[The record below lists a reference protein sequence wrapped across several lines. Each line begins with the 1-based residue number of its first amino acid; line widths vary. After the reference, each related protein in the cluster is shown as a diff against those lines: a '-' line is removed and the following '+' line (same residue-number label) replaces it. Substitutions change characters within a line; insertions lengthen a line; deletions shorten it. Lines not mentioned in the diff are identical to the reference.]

1 MIKRLERLVL
11 KTVLLTGLQG
21 GFSAPG
27 AILCLTLFFQA
38 GCQSPAEYRL
48 EADEAASEIIQEK
61 MQAIGRTGQF
71 SIERPSDIL
80 RHRLLTGQNLP
91 YAGPAS
97 LGADRLDTI
106 EHWPEDGY
114 PAKHGSASDLFS
126 DVNSPVKL
134 SLEQALQIGA
144 RNSFEYQ
151 TLKEEVFKSALDL
164 DLKRD
169 EFRNTFY
176 SQVTNLLSTNTTG
189 DRTVSGVE
197 TGGDLTVTRK
207 LESGAELTTS
217 LAVDLANLLTMGGA
231 SSVGIAGDATISI
244 PLLRGSGKHIV
255 TEPLTQAERQVVYA
269 IWEFERFKETFAVS
283 IASQYFATLRQLDA
297 VKNNEENYRS
307 LILSARRSRRLADA
321 GRLQEVQVDQAVQ
334 NELTAR
340 QRWISA
346 VESYNGRLDD
356 FKSALGLPPDA
367 AIELDKQELERLVSA
382 SSKLIEQMSGNNASQ
397 ESRETP
403 ALDSPVEL
411 VPPNPMDAGP
421 LEIDP
426 GVGIRIAL
434 ESRLDLR
441 VALGKV
447 YDAQR
452 AVVVAADDLGAELTL
467 FGSAEVG
474 ESRTVGSAD
483 LEDARL
489 RIDEGVYS
497 ALLTLDLPLERT
509 EERNNY
515 RKSFIELERAVRDV
529 QQLEDQIKL
538 AVRDALRKLLETR
551 ESLNIQSKAVA
562 VAQKRVKSVNMFLEA
577 GRVQV
582 RDLLEAQEAL
592 LSAQNGLTAAAA
604 DYRIAELE
612 LQRDMGALKINEKGL
627 WQEYRPEARKN
638 AEKEDTD
645 NFSRGFDDSD
655 SSGRGQS

>member
-1 MIKRLERLVL
+1 
-11 KTVLLTGLQG
+11 
-21 GFSAPG
+21 
-27 AILCLTLFFQA
+27 
-38 GCQSPAEYRL
+38 
-48 EADEAASEIIQEK
+48 
-61 MQAIGRTGQF
+61 
-71 SIERPSDIL
+71 
-80 RHRLLTGQNLP
+80 
-91 YAGPAS
+91 
-97 LGADRLDTI
+97 
-106 EHWPEDGY
+106 
-114 PAKHGSASDLFS
+114 
-126 DVNSPVKL
+126 L

-189 DRTVSGVE
+189 ERTVSGVE
-197 TGGDLTVTRK
+197 TGGDLTVTRT

-356 FKSALGLPPDA
+356 FKTTLGLPPDA
-367 AIELDKQELERLVSA
+367 AIGLDKKELERLVSA
-382 SSKLIEQMSGNNASQ
+382 SSQLMEQMTQNNALEQSQ
-397 ESRETP
+397 ETS
-403 ALDSPVEL
+403 ALDARVEL
-411 VPPNPMDAGP
+411 VPPNPLDAGP

-426 GVGIRIAL
+426 AVGVRIAL
-434 ESRLDLR
+434 DSRLDLR

-474 ESRTVGSAD
+474 EPRTVGSAE
-483 LEDARL
+483 LEDAKL

-509 EERNNY
+509 EERNDY

-529 QQLEDQIKL
+529 QKLEDQIKL

-551 ESLNIQSKAVA
+551 ESLKIQSKAVA

-612 LQRDMGALKINEKGL
+612 LQRDMGALKIDEKGL
-627 WQEYRPEARKN
+627 WQEYRPEARNN

-645 NFSRGFDDSD
+645 NFSRDFDDSD
-655 SSGRGQS
+655 SSWRSQS